1 MSLVTPD
8 AKSASSVLQ
17 SQGSESMYTLSGN
30 GHDAFASGLPHP
42 PYSAWN
48 PSSGSISTSRVHCT
62 LPLVVTSNVQI
73 VYYVLPLHCQQFE
86 HAPHHHTTSWMGR
99 LRARVSNQSTS
110 ASGTRASRKAR
121 SCGIVIVIRI
131 IIRIPSRQCR
141 CRLHWARR
149 CHHCC
154 MTGYLGRSL
163 VLFNYC

>member
-1 MSLVTPD
+1 MRCESGDPRRQECFRARAV
-8 AKSASSVLQ
+8 KVCICC
-17 SQGSESMYTLSGN
+17 QGMVMTLLRVGFRTLLTLL
-30 GHDAFASGLPHP
+30 GT
-42 PYSAWN
+42 N

-110 ASGTRASRKAR
+110 ASGTRVSRKAR
-121 SCGIVIVIRI
+121 SCVIVIVIRI